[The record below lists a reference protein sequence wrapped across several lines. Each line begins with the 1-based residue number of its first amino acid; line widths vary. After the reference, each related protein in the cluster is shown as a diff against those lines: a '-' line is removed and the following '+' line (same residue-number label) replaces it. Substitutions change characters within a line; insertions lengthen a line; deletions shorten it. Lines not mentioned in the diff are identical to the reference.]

1 MLSKVSQNIF
11 KKIIKFSEDNLQN
24 NQIPIAA
31 IVHDYVNNK
40 IISKAVNIDSPIGH
54 AELIAI
60 EDALK
65 IKKTKRLDDCDIY
78 VTIEPCLMCAI
89 AISKCHFRRVYFGAE
104 DKKAGGILNGPRL
117 FDQSNMKQFEIISH
131 IEEEY
136 TGELLK
142 KFFRSK
148 RKGIN

>member
-1 MLSKVSQNIF
+1 MLSKVSKDIF
-11 KKIIKFSEDNLQN
+11 NAIIKLSEENIEN

-31 IVHDYVNNK
+31 IIHDYVNNK
-40 IISKAVNIDSPIGH
+40 IISQAVNIDTPIGH
-54 AELIAI
+54 AELLAI
-60 EDALK
+60 EEALR
-65 IKKTKRLDDCDIY
+65 IKKSKRLDDCDIY

-89 AISKCHFRRVYFGAE
+89 AISRCHFRRLYFGAE
-104 DKKAGGILNGPRL
+104 DKKAGGIINGPRIL
-117 FDQSNMKQFEIISH
+117 DQPNMKQFEIISH

-136 TGELLK
+136 TAELMK

>member
-1 MLSKVSQNIF
+1 MLSKVSQDIF
-11 KKIIKFSEDNLQN
+11 KKVIKSSEDNLQN

-60 EDALK
+60 EEALR
-65 IKKTKRLDDCDIY
+65 IKKSKRLDDCDIY

-89 AISKCHFRRVYFGAE
+89 AISRCHFRRVYFGAE

>member
-1 MLSKVSQNIF
+1 MLSKVSQDIF
-11 KKIIKFSEDNLQN
+11 RKIIKLSEDNLQN

-31 IVHDYVNNK
+31 IVHDYVDNK
-40 IISKAVNIDSPIGH
+40 IISKAVNIDTPIGH

-60 EDALK
+60 EEALR
-65 IKKTKRLDDCDIY
+65 IKKSKRLDDCDIY

-89 AISKCHFRRVYFGAE
+89 AISRCHFRRVYFAAE
-104 DKKAGGILNGPRL
+104 DKKAGGILNGPRIV
-117 FDQSNMKQFEIISH
+117 DQPNTKQFAIISH

-136 TGELLK
+136 TSELLK

>member
-1 MLSKVSQNIF
+1 MLSKVSKDIF
-11 KKIIKFSEDNLQN
+11 NTIIKLSEENIEN

-31 IVHDYVNNK
+31 IIHDYVNNK
-40 IISKAVNIDSPIGH
+40 IISQAVNIDTPIGH
-54 AELIAI
+54 AELLAI
-60 EDALK
+60 EEALR
-65 IKKTKRLDDCDIY
+65 IKKSKRLDDCDIY

-89 AISKCHFRRVYFGAE
+89 AISRCHFRRLYFGAE
-104 DKKAGGILNGPRL
+104 DKKAGGIINGPRIL
-117 FDQSNMKQFEIISH
+117 DQPNMKEFEIISH

-136 TGELLK
+136 TAELMK

>member
-1 MLSKVSQNIF
+1 MLSKVSQDIF

-60 EDALK
+60 EEALR
-65 IKKTKRLDDCDIY
+65 IKNSKRLDDCDIY

-89 AISKCHFRRVYFGAE
+89 AISRCHFRRVYFGAE

>member
-1 MLSKVSQNIF
+1 MLSKVSKDIF
-11 KKIIKFSEDNLQN
+11 NTIIKLSEKNIEN

-31 IVHDYVNNK
+31 IIHDYVNNK
-40 IISKAVNIDSPIGH
+40 IISQAVNIDTPIGH
-54 AELIAI
+54 AELLAI
-60 EDALK
+60 EEALR
-65 IKKTKRLDDCDIY
+65 IKKSKRLDDCDIY

-89 AISKCHFRRVYFGAE
+89 AISRCHFRRLYFGAE
-104 DKKAGGILNGPRL
+104 DKKAGGIINGPRIL
-117 FDQSNMKQFEIISH
+117 DQPNMKQFEIISH

-136 TGELLK
+136 TAELMK

>member
-1 MLSKVSQNIF
+1 MLSKVSQDIF
-11 KKIIKFSEDNLQN
+11 RKIIKLSEDNLRN

-40 IISKAVNIDSPIGH
+40 IISKAVNIDTPIGH

-60 EDALK
+60 EEALR
-65 IKKTKRLDDCDIY
+65 IKKSKRLDDCDIY

-89 AISKCHFRRVYFGAE
+89 AISRCHFRRVYFGAE
-104 DKKAGGILNGPRL
+104 DKKAGGILNGPRI
-117 FDQSNMKQFEIISH
+117 FDQPNTKQFEIISH

-136 TGELLK
+136 TSELLK

-148 RKGIN
+148 RKDIN

>member
-1 MLSKVSQNIF
+1 MLSKVSQDIF
-11 KKIIKFSEDNLQN
+11 RKIIKLSEDNLQN

-31 IVHDYVNNK
+31 IVHDYVDNK
-40 IISKAVNIDSPIGH
+40 IISKAVNIDTPIGH

-60 EDALK
+60 EEALR
-65 IKKTKRLDDCDIY
+65 IKKSKRLDDCDIY

-89 AISKCHFRRVYFGAE
+89 AISRCHFRRVYFGAE
-104 DKKAGGILNGPRL
+104 DKKAGGILNVPRI
-117 FDQSNMKQFEIISH
+117 FDQPNTKQFEIISH

-136 TGELLK
+136 TSELLK

>member
-148 RKGIN
+148 RKGKN

>member
-1 MLSKVSQNIF
+1 MLSKVSQDIF
-11 KKIIKFSEDNLQN
+11 KKVIKSSEDNLQN

-40 IISKAVNIDSPIGH
+40 IISKAVNINSPIGH

-60 EDALK
+60 EEALR
-65 IKKTKRLDDCDIY
+65 IKKSKRLDDCDIY

-89 AISKCHFRRVYFGAE
+89 AISRCHFRRVYFGAE

>member
-1 MLSKVSQNIF
+1 MLSKVSQDIL
-11 KKIIKFSEDNLQN
+11 KKVIKSSEDNLQN

-31 IVHDYVNNK
+31 IIHDYVNNK

-60 EDALK
+60 EEALR
-65 IKKTKRLDDCDIY
+65 IKKSKRLDDCDIY

-89 AISKCHFRRVYFGAE
+89 AISRCHFRRVYFGAE

-131 IEEEY
+131 IEEKY

>member
-1 MLSKVSQNIF
+1 MLSKVSQDIF
-11 KKIIKFSEDNLQN
+11 KKVIKSSEDNLQN

-31 IVHDYVNNK
+31 IIHDYVNNK

-60 EDALK
+60 EEALR
-65 IKKTKRLDDCDIY
+65 IKKSKRLDDCDIY

-89 AISKCHFRRVYFGAE
+89 AISRCHFRRVYFGAE

>member
-1 MLSKVSQNIF
+1 MLSKVSQDIF

-60 EDALK
+60 EEALR
-65 IKKTKRLDDCDIY
+65 IKKSKRLDDCDIY

-89 AISKCHFRRVYFGAE
+89 AISRCHFRRVYFGAE
-104 DKKAGGILNGPRL
+104 DKKAGGILNGPRI

>member
-1 MLSKVSQNIF
+1 MLSKVSQDIF
-11 KKIIKFSEDNLQN
+11 RKIIKLSEDNLHN

-31 IVHDYVNNK
+31 IVHDYVDNK
-40 IISKAVNIDSPIGH
+40 IISKAVNIDTPIGH

-60 EDALK
+60 EEALR
-65 IKKTKRLDDCDIY
+65 IKKSKRLDDCDIY

-89 AISKCHFRRVYFGAE
+89 AISRCHFRRVYFGAE
-104 DKKAGGILNGPRL
+104 DKKAGGILNGPRI
-117 FDQSNMKQFEIISH
+117 FDQPNTKQFEIISH

-136 TGELLK
+136 TSELLK

>member
-1 MLSKVSQNIF
+1 MLSKVSQDIF
-11 KKIIKFSEDNLQN
+11 RKIIKLSEDNLQN

-31 IVHDYVNNK
+31 IVHDYVDNK
-40 IISKAVNIDSPIGH
+40 IISKAVNIDTPIGH

-60 EDALK
+60 EEALR
-65 IKKTKRLDDCDIY
+65 IKKSKRLDDCDIY

-89 AISKCHFRRVYFGAE
+89 AISRCHFRRVYFGAE
-104 DKKAGGILNGPRL
+104 DKKAGGILNGPRI
-117 FDQSNMKQFEIISH
+117 FDQPNTKQFEIISY

-136 TGELLK
+136 TSELLK

>member
-1 MLSKVSQNIF
+1 MLSKVSQDIF
-11 KKIIKFSEDNLQN
+11 RKIIKLSEDNLQN

-31 IVHDYVNNK
+31 IVHDYVDNK
-40 IISKAVNIDSPIGH
+40 IISKAVNIDTPIGH

-60 EDALK
+60 EEALR
-65 IKKTKRLDDCDIY
+65 IKKSKRLDDCDIY

-89 AISKCHFRRVYFGAE
+89 AISRCHFRRVYFGAE

>member
-1 MLSKVSQNIF
+1 MLSKVSQDIF
-11 KKIIKFSEDNLQN
+11 RKIIKLSEDNLRN

-40 IISKAVNIDSPIGH
+40 IISKAVNIDTPIGH

-60 EDALK
+60 EEALR
-65 IKKTKRLDDCDIY
+65 IKKSKRLDDCDIY

-89 AISKCHFRRVYFGAE
+89 AISRCHFRRVYFGAE
-104 DKKAGGILNGPRL
+104 DKKAGGILNGTRI
-117 FDQSNMKQFEIISH
+117 FDQPNTKQFEIISH

-136 TGELLK
+136 TSELLK

>member
-1 MLSKVSQNIF
+1 MLSKVSQDIF
-11 KKIIKFSEDNLQN
+11 KKVIKSSEDNLQN

-60 EDALK
+60 EEALR
-65 IKKTKRLDDCDIY
+65 IKKSKRLDDCDIY

-89 AISKCHFRRVYFGAE
+89 AISRCHFRRVYFGAE

-131 IEEEY
+131 IDEEY